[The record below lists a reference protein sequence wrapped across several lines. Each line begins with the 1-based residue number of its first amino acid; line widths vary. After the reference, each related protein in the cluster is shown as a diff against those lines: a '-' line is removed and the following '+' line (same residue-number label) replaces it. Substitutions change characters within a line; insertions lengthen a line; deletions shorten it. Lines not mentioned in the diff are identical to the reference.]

1 MPIRQ
6 VPNPTFVQNV
16 MLTQVGIDEP
26 QSCRFVFNYMVL
38 QQAREKYDE
47 VKDQEIA
54 AALLNFVSDWVAD
67 DMLGEDGLPVEFN
80 EDALRKFLAHH
91 PPAAGEIIR
100 AYFVAL
106 AESRLKN

>member
-16 MLTQVGIDEP
+16 MLTQVGIDEL
-26 QSCRFVFNYMVL
+26 QSCRFVFNYL
-38 QQAREKYDE
+38 PLADAQAKYE
-47 VKDQEIA
+47 AVKDQEA
-54 AALLNFVSDWVAD
+54 ATAMLNFVSGWVAD
-67 DMLGEDGLPVEFN
+67 DMLSANGGPIDFSEAE
-80 EDALRKFLAHH
+80 LRQFLLHH

-106 AESRLKN
+106 TESRLKN